1 MIGYKK
7 FIQNVLYKHYA
18 TTTVFGLETLF
29 GKKNTQ
35 HSHCGTILTDY
46 TDAATNNFMGQIKTI
61 DTYIVTNPN
70 FY

>member
-1 MIGYKK
+1 MYC
-7 FIQNVLYKHYA
+7 KHYA

-46 TDAATNNFMGQIKTI
+46 TDAATDNFMGKILLPDFCQMIA
-61 DTYIVTNPN
+61 
-70 FY
+70 